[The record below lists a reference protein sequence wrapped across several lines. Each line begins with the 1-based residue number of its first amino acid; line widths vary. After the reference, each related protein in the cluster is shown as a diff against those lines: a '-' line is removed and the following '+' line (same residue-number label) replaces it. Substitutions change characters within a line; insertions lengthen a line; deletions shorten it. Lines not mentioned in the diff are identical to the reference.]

1 MKSIKEDVREL
12 LMTYPQYRDDDS
24 KLISAFYYLKYGGK
38 EAFESATAF
47 EFLKDFANGRF
58 PFPDSITRVRRNT
71 RTRRRSCS
79 SVSAKTS
86 STRETTQRKNVKSP
100 EKIFLTWNSSTI

>member
-1 MKSIKEDVREL
+1 MIEKMKSIKEDVREL
-12 LMTYPQYRDDDS
+12 LMTYPHYRDDDS

-58 PFPDSITRVRRNT
+58 PFPDTITRVRRKLQEQEPLL
-71 RTRRRSCS
+71 RGDKYKERHHLEDD
-79 SVSAKTS
+79 V
-86 STRETTQRKNVKSP
+86 RKNIH
-100 EKIFLTWNSSTI
+100 EL

>member
-58 PFPDSITRVRRNT
+58 PFPDSITRVRRKLQEQEPLL
-71 RTRRRSCS
+71 RGEKYKERHHLEDD
-79 SVSAKTS
+79 V
-86 STRETTQRKNVKSP
+86 RKNIH
-100 EKIFLTWNSSTI
+100 EL